1 MRIGTTSV
9 VVGSLLVIAAL
20 PAVAGQS
27 TAPNTHIQLAADS
40 DADRGQ
46 YTEKAQDDVDQ
57 WKQKVHDFGEKAKT
71 TGQQGSAAAKDD
83 LDKAWTKAKVAADGL
98 KTAGADGWQTAKMS
112 FEKAKSDLANTWD
125 KIKPK

>member
-1 MRIGTTSV
+1 
-9 VVGSLLVIAAL
+9 
-20 PAVAGQS
+20 
-27 TAPNTHIQLAADS
+27 
-40 DADRGQ
+40 
-46 YTEKAQDDVDQ
+46 VDQ
-57 WKQKVHDFGEKAKT
+57 WKQKVHDFGETAKT
-71 TGQQGSAAAKDD
+71 TGQQGSAAAKND